1 MRRPLLLLAL
11 CLALGLCA
19 CAAPGAGRTAPPT
32 ASPAAPASSPVATPS
47 STPGAEPADGDMVRV
62 LDYVPALYV
71 ELRYATAGNFT
82 GQVIYDFQE
91 AYLRYGTVKKLAA
104 AAAELAEA
112 GYTLRIW
119 DAFRPVD
126 AQWKLWEICPDPA
139 YVANPETGY
148 SGHSR
153 GDTVDVTLCRADG
166 GSVAMPTGFDA
177 FSPLADRDYADV
189 ADPEAL
195 EHVQLLERVMTAHG
209 FAGYA
214 AEWWHF
220 SDTDEY
226 PVNPDFTPPR

>member
-19 CAAPGAGRTAPPT
+19 CAGTDTGPAAPT
-32 ASPAAPASSPVATPS
+32 AAAPASDPAPAPSPTLTPA
-47 STPGAEPADGDMVRV
+47 PEPADGDMVRV
-62 LDYVPALYV
+62 LDYVPTLYV

-119 DAFRPVD
+119 DAYRPAG
-126 AQWKLWEICPDPA
+126 AQWKLWEICPDLA

-153 GDTVDVTLCRADG
+153 GGHG
-166 GSVAMPTGFDA
+166 GRDA
-177 FSPLADRDYADV
+177 VPGRRR
-189 ADPEAL
+189 
-195 EHVQLLERVMTAHG
+195 ERGHAHG
-209 FAGYA
+209 L
-214 AEWWHF
+214 
-220 SDTDEY
+220 
-226 PVNPDFTPPR
+226 